1 MDETAGV
8 GFEGVGCF
16 GEVEPFA
23 EDGVRRERGE
33 IRAEAGVVFV
43 KRAHEHPLPGLALG
57 CKEKLV
63 TAMQHDGA
71 APEPRLEDKGGFV
84 DERLGEPLERV
95 VGFNGARA
103 DGGGAGG
110 FHAEKCG

>member
-57 CKEKLV
+57 CKGKLV
-63 TAMQHDGA
+63 TPMQHDGA
-71 APEPRLEDKGGFV
+71 AAEPRLEDERGFV
-84 DERLGEPLERV
+84 DEWLGEPLERV
-95 VGFNGARA
+95 VWFDGAGV
-103 DGGGAGG
+103 DGGGVGG
-110 FHAEKCG
+110 FHAEKYC